1 MLISKHVCCC
11 CWCETP
17 DRNILT
23 EKLAMIV
30 RAPLPPYIIVH
41 RRGGH
46 KTQAINK
53 LARTHNGAL
62 QRVSPPLS
70 NQGDQQ
76 IIIKIVGRCN
86 NQTTRHSQR
95 CHHQDQDVDS
105 GHRTG
110 TVISIFTLPPT
121 WHCVTCHAD
130 SWAVSRG
137 QFVISSSDSVF
148 GKNNICLKKTTL
160 GKIIYALLIGTIG
173 SFCSAKYCQVKIIIW
188 KNGQR

>member
-1 MLISKHVCCC
+1 M
-11 CWCETP
+11 
-17 DRNILT
+17 
-23 EKLAMIV
+23 
-30 RAPLPPYIIVH
+30 IVH

-86 NQTTRHSQR
+86 NQTTRHSPR
-95 CHHQDQDVDS
+95 CHHQDQDTVWTQDRDS
-105 GHRTG
+105 YIYIYTAA
-110 TVISIFTLPPT
+110 T

-130 SWAVSRG
+130 SWAESRG
-137 QFVISSSDSVF
+137 QFVIHHVPSSDSVF
-148 GKNNICLKKTTL
+148 VKNIICLKKL
-160 GKIIYALLIGTIG
+160 PMEKLSIQHLLIGTFRIL
-173 SFCSAKYCQVKIIIW
+173 CSAKYCDCHIRIIIQPQKW
-188 KNGQR
+188 TKISTI

>member
-30 RAPLPPYIIVH
+30 RAPLPLLYIIVH

-95 CHHQDQDVDS
+95 CHHQDQDAVWTQDRDS
-105 GHRTG
+105 YIYIYTAAH
-110 TVISIFTLPPT
+110 LAL
-121 WHCVTCHAD
+121 CH
-130 SWAVSRG
+130 VSRRQLG
-137 QFVISSSDSVF
+137 RVTRSV
-148 GKNNICLKKTTL
+148 CH
-160 GKIIYALLIGTIG
+160 LL
-173 SFCSAKYCQVKIIIW
+173 F
-188 KNGQR
+188 

>member
-1 MLISKHVCCC
+1 MLISKHVCC

-30 RAPLPPYIIVH
+30 RAPPLPLYIIVH

-86 NQTTRHSQR
+86 NQTTRHSPS
-95 CHHQDQDVDS
+95 CHHQDQDVVWTQDRDS
-105 GHRTG
+105 YIYIYTAAH
-110 TVISIFTLPPT
+110 LAL
-121 WHCVTCHAD
+121 CH
-130 SWAVSRG
+130 VSRRQLG
-137 QFVISSSDSVF
+137 RVTRSV
-148 GKNNICLKKTTL
+148 CH
-160 GKIIYALLIGTIG
+160 LL
-173 SFCSAKYCQVKIIIW
+173 F
-188 KNGQR
+188 

>member
-1 MLISKHVCCC
+1 MLVSKHVCCW
-11 CWCETP
+11 WCETA

-30 RAPLPPYIIVH
+30 SPPSFHLYIIVH

-53 LARTHNGAL
+53 LRGLTMARYS
-62 QRVSPPLS
+62 VSPPLS

-95 CHHQDQDVDS
+95 CHHQDEDVVWTVDTVT
-105 GHRTG
+105 RTG

-121 WHCVTCHAD
+121 WHCVTCHAG

-137 QFVISSSDSVF
+137 QFVM
-148 GKNNICLKKTTL
+148 CP
-160 GKIIYALLIGTIG
+160 LLIP
-173 SFCSAKYCQVKIIIW
+173 CLAKI
-188 KNGQR
+188 

>member
-30 RAPLPPYIIVH
+30 SAPHPPLPLYIIVH

-105 GHRTG
+105 GQRTQDRDSYIYIY
-110 TVISIFTLPPT
+110 TAAHLAL
-121 WHCVTCHAD
+121 CH
-130 SWAVSRG
+130 VSRRQLG
-137 QFVISSSDSVF
+137 RVMRSV
-148 GKNNICLKKTTL
+148 CH
-160 GKIIYALLIGTIG
+160 LL
-173 SFCSAKYCQVKIIIW
+173 F
-188 KNGQR
+188 

>member
-1 MLISKHVCCC
+1 
-11 CWCETP
+11 
-17 DRNILT
+17 
-23 EKLAMIV
+23 MIV
-30 RAPLPPYIIVH
+30 RAPPLPPYIIVH

-95 CHHQDQDVDS
+95 CHHQDQDVMWTQDT
-105 GHRTG
+105 GQGQLYLYLHCRPPG
-110 TVISIFTLPPT
+110 TVSR
-121 WHCVTCHAD
+121 VTQTAGQCHEV
-130 SWAVSRG
+130 SWS
-137 QFVISSSDSVF
+137 
-148 GKNNICLKKTTL
+148 CP
-160 GKIIYALLIGTIG
+160 LLIL
-173 SFCSAKYCQVKIIIW
+173 CLAKLSHVCTYSLVP
-188 KNGQR
+188 